1 MGAIED
7 VRNWLKEIPLWQELS
22 KVPDRMTA
30 VEKRLAELEAK
41 SQPAPGERCDG
52 CGCLSLRLESSRI
65 VGPQGQ
71 KYTKL
76 KWKCKNCGKTFEER
90 K

>member
-22 KVPDRMTA
+22 KVPDRMTV

-41 SQPAPGERCDG
+41 LQPAPGKRCDG
-52 CGCLSLRLESSRI
+52 CGQLSLRLESSRL

-76 KWKCKNCGKTFEER
+76 KWKCENCQKTFEER